1 MINKKE
7 FFLYFFRKPD
17 LKTVFDTDKKPPVA
31 SREVKESD
39 SATPMK
45 KIQQNRAKW
54 RDSQKKNL
62 EESWGSLNMFDR
74 HQKGRISMD
83 LDGNI
88 HNKLVL
94 SRTGYY
100 SWQCYFNHNCYFKF
114 GSIIRKKG
122 WATISVFANQLCLS
136 RKFFID
142 DALDEYLQMPSKK
155 ATPNQPSIKEE
166 AEEVEPITTSPGG
179 E

>member
-100 SWQCYFNHNCYFKF
+100 TWQCYFELNCYFKF
-114 GSIIRKKG
+114 GSVIRRKG
-122 WATISVFANQLCLS
+122 
-136 RKFFID
+136 
-142 DALDEYLQMPSKK
+142 
-155 ATPNQPSIKEE
+155 
-166 AEEVEPITTSPGG
+166 
-179 E
+179 

>member
-100 SWQCYFNHNCYFKF
+100 SWQ
-114 GSIIRKKG
+114 
-122 WATISVFANQLCLS
+122 
-136 RKFFID
+136 
-142 DALDEYLQMPSKK
+142 
-155 ATPNQPSIKEE
+155 
-166 AEEVEPITTSPGG
+166 
-179 E
+179 

>member
-83 LDGNI
+83 LDGNNI
-88 HNKLVL
+88 INWYSVEQDITHGNVILTITIISNLGQL
-94 SRTGYY
+94 SE
-100 SWQCYFNHNCYFKF
+100 
-114 GSIIRKKG
+114 KKDELLYH
-122 WATISVFANQLCLS
+122 VFANQLCLS

>member
-1 MINKKE
+1 MINKKS
-7 FFLYFFRKPD
+7 FYKYFHRKPD

-31 SREVKESD
+31 SREGKESD

-83 LDGNI
+83 LDG
-88 HNKLVL
+88 K
-94 SRTGYY
+94 
-100 SWQCYFNHNCYFKF
+100 
-114 GSIIRKKG
+114 
-122 WATISVFANQLCLS
+122 
-136 RKFFID
+136 
-142 DALDEYLQMPSKK
+142 
-155 ATPNQPSIKEE
+155 
-166 AEEVEPITTSPGG
+166 
-179 E
+179 